1 MKSYALLAGA
11 GDYYDGNI
19 QTLVSIRSAVKKV
32 AETLVASGGFLERNI
47 KVLSTEP
54 LASHHLQLAT
64 KYGIIQGLSTVD
76 AEFDIKPDDFF
87 LFYFIGHGHGSVESG
102 DHLWPIDTFLGYLDQ
117 TTIPVTL
124 INLLIRKVSASN
136 KLLVFDCC
144 RNVVEGKMGEGS
156 ETFGHS
162 KLLEDDFVCL
172 YSVQPG
178 DFTFIPKGE
187 ELPVLTEAFIQAVRD
202 KDCLS
207 IRDLEL
213 LVRDAVQRKSGLHI
227 GRRQTPEV
235 LVKGREK
242 GKIGF
247 LARNPMREAKTP
259 KEFEAI
265 IWDTNRELR
274 RLYTEVYRDR
284 PAPSWQVYMDV
295 ARRLNNWETVITNS
309 YTFRRIVYSLFET
322 GDSADLYT
330 ASYMLRRSPDP
341 EFFEPLVQ
349 QLMRKKLRGTA
360 IWQALTTLE
369 ELLRDK
375 QVMDCLSTDLKIRDS
390 LVAALRKQNDDR
402 PIPEALT
409 SPFSSARMW
418 GRIVDICRRAGIAF
432 EEVFDER
439 ALDVLR
445 RSNED
450 SSK

>member
-1 MKSYALLAGA
+1 MNSYALLAGA
-11 GDYYDGNI
+11 GDYYDSNI
-19 QTLVSIRSAVKKV
+19 QSLDSIRGAVNKV
-32 AETLVASGGFLERNI
+32 AETLVASGGFLESNI
-47 KVLSTEP
+47 KKLTTEP
-54 LASHHLQLAT
+54 PASHQLQLAT

-117 TTIPVTL
+117 TTLPVTL
-124 INLLIRKVSASN
+124 LTLLIRQVSAGN

-144 RNVVEGKMGEGS
+144 RNVVEGKMGEGA

-178 DFTFIPKGE
+178 DFTFIPRGE

-213 LVRDAVQRKSGLHI
+213 LVRDAVQRKSGRHI

-259 KEFEAI
+259 EEFEVVI
-265 IWDTNRELR
+265 RETNQELH
-274 RLYTEVYRDR
+274 RLYTQVYRDR
-284 PAPSWQVYMDV
+284 PAPSWHVYMDV
-295 ARRLNNWETVITNS
+295 ARRLNNWETVITNRHS
-309 YTFRRIVYSLFET
+309 FRRIVYSLFER
-322 GDSADLYT
+322 GESADLYT

-341 EFFEPLVQ
+341 ALFEPLVQ
-349 QLMRKKLRGTA
+349 ELLRKKHRGTA
-360 IWQALTTLE
+360 VWQALTTLE

-375 QVMDCLSTDLKIRDS
+375 QVMDRLSTDPSIRDS
-390 LVAALRKQNDDR
+390 LVAALKKQNDER
-402 PIPEALT
+402 PIPEELS

-439 ALDVLR
+439 ALAVLR
-445 RSNED
+445 NSNEINRA
-450 SSK
+450 

>member
-1 MKSYALLAGA
+1 MSSYALLVGA

-19 QTLVSIRSAVKKV
+19 QSLDSIRSAVKKV
-32 AETLVASGGFLERNI
+32 AETLVTSGGFLERNI
-47 KVLSTEP
+47 KVLTTEP
-54 LASHHLQLAT
+54 LSSHHLQLAT
-64 KYGIIQGLSTVD
+64 KYGIIQGLSTID
-76 AEFDIKPDDFF
+76 TEFDMKPDDFF

-102 DHLWPIDTFLGYLDQ
+102 DHLWPIDTCRDYLPQ
-117 TTIPVTL
+117 TTLPVTL
-124 INLLIRKVSASN
+124 LTMLIRKVTAGN

-144 RNVVEGKMGEGS
+144 RNVVEGEMGEGS

-187 ELPVLTEAFIQAVRD
+187 ELPVLTEAFIQAVTD

-213 LVRDAVQRKSGLHI
+213 LVRDAVQRKSGRHI

-259 KEFEAI
+259 EEFEVVI
-265 IWDTNRELR
+265 RETNKELH

-284 PAPSWQVYMDV
+284 PASSYHVYMDV
-295 ARRLNNWETVITNS
+295 ARRLNNWETVITNRHS
-309 YTFRRIVYSLFET
+309 FRRIVYGLFER

-341 EFFEPLVQ
+341 ALFEPLVQ
-349 QLMRKKLRGTA
+349 ELLRKKHRGTA
-360 IWQALTTLE
+360 VWQALTTIE
-369 ELLRDK
+369 EMLRDK
-375 QVMDCLSTDLKIRDS
+375 QITDRLSTDSKIRDS
-390 LVAALRKQNDDR
+390 LVAALKKLNYER
-402 PIPEALT
+402 PIPEDLS

-439 ALDVLR
+439 ALAVLR
-445 RSNED
+445 SSN
-450 SSK
+450 